1 MTEMDD
7 TVLQSPEF
15 QFEGGGYTAIIRKHG
30 DGLWD
35 IRDLFGKP
43 IGYLA
48 LAYHAVDDAEVH
60 YTVGLPSE
68 SQSVTEATSPDWRE
82 LVVRLLAMHSQV
94 S

>member
-48 LAYHAVDDAEVH
+48 LAYHAVDDTEVQ
-60 YTVGLPSE
+60 YTVGLLSE
-68 SQSVTEATSPDWRE
+68 SQLVTDASSSDWRE
-82 LVVRLLAMHSQV
+82 LVRWLLARHGQV